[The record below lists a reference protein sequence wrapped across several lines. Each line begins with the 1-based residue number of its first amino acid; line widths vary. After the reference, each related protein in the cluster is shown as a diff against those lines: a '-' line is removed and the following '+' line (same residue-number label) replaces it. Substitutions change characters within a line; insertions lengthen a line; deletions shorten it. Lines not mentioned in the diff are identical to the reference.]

1 MRPHDPQKDR
11 VMKRRSREGFAAFAF
26 RRGFGVTVL
35 RRFCPEL
42 RFKIQLVHRLNKATD
57 VVAQHLAKCFVD
69 LRRLSPATKR
79 SPDPGRVMRWRR

>member
-1 MRPHDPQKDR
+1 MAAWRVSSSARRRTDWVSVRPHDPQKDR

-42 RFKIQLVHRLNKATD
+42 RFKIQLVHRLCESG
-57 VVAQHLAKCFVD
+57 VGSEQ
-69 LRRLSPATKR
+69 
-79 SPDPGRVMRWRR
+79 